1 MRKFLLLMLA
11 MIAGSAQSFAD
22 DSYELVT
29 SESLLAAGD
38 EVLIVSVSGS
48 TYYAMGA
55 KANNSN
61 NRNGV
66 NVSSYFGS
74 DVITLPSSNTTI
86 SRFTLGGSSGAWTF
100 YSETNTTGYLAKN
113 GTSSTSSLTTV
124 TTSNANCN
132 VVLTISN
139 TGATN
144 FNFNNTRS
152 RYLTYSASYFNLGN
166 SNTNIRIFKKKIVV
180 NAPTFSPA
188 GGEYDAELNVT
199 LSTTT
204 ADAIICYTTDG
215 STPTM
220 NSPQYTDVIAVGEGT
235 TTIKAIAT
243 LKGVDSEVV
252 TATYV
257 VKLPEKEVF
266 HLVTDASQLANND
279 TLILVCSNKNK
290 AMADQI
296 GEGNRSSS
304 NIIITGDSIIL
315 EKNDISVTR
324 LVLGGSDNAR
334 TFHAINNTNLGFGYL
349 YNSGSEGYLK
359 TQETAGDYAKATIS
373 IAENG
378 NATIT
383 FAAEGRNNLLAYYV
397 DPDMGPGGDDPT
409 PPIVGAKPFRAPVAD
424 SDVLECFTFIDAINQ
439 DNGFFNVQIFK
450 KKSGFKDINMDGQLN
465 IADVTTLVN
474 YLLGNNS
481 NNINLNACDVDNSG
495 TVDAKDIPALVNI
508 ILTQE

>member
-38 EVLIVSVSGS
+38 EVLIVYYNNG

-55 KANNSN
+55 KSGNF
-61 NRNGV
+61 RNGV
-66 NVSSYFGS
+66 NINVSNNA
-74 DVITLPSSNTTI
+74 ITLASSNTNIT
-86 SRFTLGGSSGAWTF
+86 RFTLSKNSSYWSF
-100 YSETNTTGYLAKN
+100 YSESDKGYL
-113 GTSSTSSLTTV
+113 GYSGSYLTTATTVGTTNNV
-124 TTSNANCN
+124 TLSYSGSQGATSFRFG
-132 VVLTISN
+132 SN
-139 TGATN
+139 T
-144 FNFNNTRS
+144 NN
-152 RYLTYSASYFNLGN
+152 RYLIYSSNRFSASSPGT
-166 SNTNIRIFKKKIVV
+166 TNIRIFKKKIVV

-220 NSPQYTDVIAVGEGT
+220 NSPQYTDAIAVGEGT

-257 VKLPEKEVF
+257 VKLPEKEAF

-373 IAENG
+373 IAEDG

-383 FAAEGRNNLLAYYV
+383 FTAEGSNNLLAYYV

-424 SDVLECFTFIDAINQ
+424 SDITECFTFIDAINQ